1 MFNLK
6 KDLYFAA
13 VGDVHG
19 DMYLMLNLLKKWE
32 AKHCRSLSFIL
43 QVGDFEAHRHQKD
56 LTTMD
61 APSKYKKLGD
71 FQAFYRSKAKFPY
84 PIYFIGGNHEPYGFL
99 DLYPNGGEI
108 ARNCYYF
115 GRVGSIELAGL
126 KIVGLSGIYKPELFD
141 RSTRPPIEDI
151 TIRSNSDYLTL
162 PPLRFAKK
170 VGFFLQRDLPRPIP
184 PEAWTVCP
192 TASTPRCCTTCAA
205 ATSLSV
211 V

>member
-126 KIVGLSGIYKPELFD
+126 KIVGLSGIYKPELFA

-151 TIRSNSDYLTL
+151 TIRSNSDYISFIESDIIQALEYQQADIL
-162 PPLRFAKK
+162 VLH
-170 VGFFLQRDLPRPIP
+170 
-184 PEAWTVCP
+184 E
-192 TASTPRCCTTCAA
+192 
-205 ATSLSV
+205 
-211 V
+211 